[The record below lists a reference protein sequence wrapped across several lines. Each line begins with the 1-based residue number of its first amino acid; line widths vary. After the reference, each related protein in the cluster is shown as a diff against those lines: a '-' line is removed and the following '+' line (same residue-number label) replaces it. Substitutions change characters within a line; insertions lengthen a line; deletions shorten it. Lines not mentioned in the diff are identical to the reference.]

1 MSSGARVTDEF
12 DFWSRRGDLRNCV
25 RVVRTRTPE
34 RLRWRLAVSG
44 VTGIAG
50 KLSGLERLR
59 VVEPVR
65 EVVLDLEDRIL
76 RREAVLD
83 ARRQGVDLDRGEVLP
98 TRTRWDLTR
107 AAYLTG
113 LDHEQIGR
121 HLRLPVDFSSTV
133 DTAGVVLVARALAA
147 SHEQRATKLLGQ
159 VDATRP
165 PESMARHERYMLQR
179 ANYDRDLA
187 RRWVALSRAMVQG
200 SR

>member
-1 MSSGARVTDEF
+1 MSGARVTDEV
-12 DFWSRRGDLRNCV
+12 DFWNRRGDLRNAV

-50 KLSGLERLR
+50 KLAGLERLR

-76 RREAVLD
+76 RRETVLD
-83 ARRQGVDLDRGEVLP
+83 ARRQGVDLDRGEILP

-113 LDHEQIGR
+113 LDHEIIGR
-121 HLRLPVDFSSTV
+121 HLRLPVDFSNAV
-133 DTAGVVLVARALAA
+133 DTAGVALVARALAA
-147 SHEQRATKLLGQ
+147 SHEQRAAKLLAG
-159 VDATRP
+159 VDTTRP
-165 PESMARHERYMLQR
+165 QESMARHERYMVQR